1 MELGT
6 QIRKYRNERTL
17 SQEALAEKVYVSRQT
32 VSNWENDKS
41 YPDVNSLVLLSEVFE
56 ISLDQLIK
64 GDVEM
69 MKEQIDQTDQK
80 KFERLSNIFTILFLA
95 VLITPVPLV
104 HFLSYAGLA
113 IWIVILGAGSYAAM
127 LVEREKKKFDM
138 QTYREIIAFTEG
150 KSLSEIEKAREEGKR
165 PYQKVLLAVAFG
177 AAGIKSLR
185 KRSGNL
191 CVKKE
196 PQWRR
201 KAVCLHR
208 NGCLFLKKLIKIN

>member
-17 SQEALAEKVYVSRQT
+17 SQEALAEQVFVSRQT

-41 YPDVNSLVLLSEVFE
+41 YPDVKSLMLLSEVFE
-56 ISLDQLIK
+56 VSLDQLIK
-64 GDVEM
+64 GDVEI

-80 KFERLSNIFTILFLA
+80 RFGRLSNIFTILFLA

-127 LVEREKKKFDM
+127 LVEREKKRLDI
-138 QTYREIIAFTEG
+138 QTYQEIIAFTEG
-150 KSLSEIEKAREEGKR
+150 KALSEIEKAREEGKR
-165 PYQKVLLAVAFG
+165 PYQKVLLAFASCAAG
-177 AAGIKSLR
+177 AALTIFFMWLLGWI
-185 KRSGNL
+185 
-191 CVKKE
+191 
-196 PQWRR
+196 
-201 KAVCLHR
+201 
-208 NGCLFLKKLIKIN
+208 

>member
-1 MELGT
+1 MELGK

-17 SQEALAEKVYVSRQT
+17 SQEALAEKIYVSRQT

-56 ISLDQLIK
+56 VSLDQLIK
-64 GDVEM
+64 GDVEIM
-69 MKEQIDQTDQK
+69 REEINRTDQK

-113 IWIVILGAGSYAAM
+113 IWIVILAAGSYVAM
-127 LVEREKKKFDM
+127 MVEREKKKFNM

-165 PYQKVLLAVAFG
+165 LYQKVLLAVASG
-177 AAGIKSLR
+177 AIGVI
-185 KRSGNL
+185 
-191 CVKKE
+191 VTMF
-196 PQWRR
+196 
-201 KAVCLHR
+201 
-208 NGCLFLKKLIKIN
+208 FLWILG

>member
-17 SQEALAEKVYVSRQT
+17 SQEALAEQVFVSRQT

-41 YPDVNSLVLLSEVFE
+41 YPDVKSLMLLSEVFE
-56 ISLDQLIK
+56 VSLDQLIK
-64 GDVEM
+64 GDVEI

-80 KFERLSNIFTILFLA
+80 RFGRLSNIFTILFLA

-127 LVEREKKKFDM
+127 LVEREKKRLDI
-138 QTYREIIAFTEG
+138 QTYQEIIAFTEG

-165 PYQKVLLAVAFG
+165 PYQKVLLAVASG
-177 AAGIKSLR
+177 AAGA
-185 KRSGNL
+185 
-191 CVKKE
+191 
-196 PQWRR
+196 
-201 KAVCLHR
+201 AVTIFFMWLL
-208 NGCLFLKKLIKIN
+208 GWI

>member
-104 HFLSYAGLA
+104 HFLPYAGLA

-165 PYQKVLLAVAFG
+165 PYQKVLLAVASG
-177 AAGIKSLR
+177 AAGVI
-185 KRSGNL
+185 
-191 CVKKE
+191 VTMF
-196 PQWRR
+196 
-201 KAVCLHR
+201 
-208 NGCLFLKKLIKIN
+208 FLWLLG

>member
-1 MELGT
+1 MELGK

-17 SQEALAEKVYVSRQT
+17 SQEALAERIYVSRQT

-56 ISLDQLIK
+56 VSLDQLIK
-64 GDVEM
+64 GDVEIM
-69 MKEQIDQTDQK
+69 REEINRTDQK

-113 IWIVILGAGSYAAM
+113 IWLVILAAGSYVVM
-127 LVEREKKKFDM
+127 LVEREKKKFNM

-165 PYQKVLLAVAFG
+165 PYQKVLLAVASG
-177 AAGIKSLR
+177 AIGVI
-185 KRSGNL
+185 
-191 CVKKE
+191 VTMF
-196 PQWRR
+196 
-201 KAVCLHR
+201 
-208 NGCLFLKKLIKIN
+208 FLWILG

>member
-165 PYQKVLLAVAFG
+165 PYQKVLLAVASG
-177 AAGIKSLR
+177 AAGMI
-185 KRSGNL
+185 
-191 CVKKE
+191 VTMFF
-196 PQWRR
+196 QW
-201 KAVCLHR
+201 LL
-208 NGCLFLKKLIKIN
+208 G

>member
-17 SQEALAEKVYVSRQT
+17 SQEALAEKVYVS
-32 VSNWENDKS
+32 NDKS

-64 GDVEM
+64 DVEM

-165 PYQKVLLAVAFG
+165 PYQKVLLAVAYQKVLLAVASG
-177 AAGIKSLR
+177 AAGVI
-185 KRSGNL
+185 
-191 CVKKE
+191 VTMF
-196 PQWRR
+196 
-201 KAVCLHR
+201 
-208 NGCLFLKKLIKIN
+208 FLWLLG

>member
-80 KFERLSNIFTILFLA
+80 KFERLSNIFTILFPA

-165 PYQKVLLAVAFG
+165 PYQKVLLAVASG
-177 AAGIKSLR
+177 AAGVI
-185 KRSGNL
+185 
-191 CVKKE
+191 VTMF
-196 PQWRR
+196 
-201 KAVCLHR
+201 
-208 NGCLFLKKLIKIN
+208 FLWLLG

>member
-69 MKEQIDQTDQK
+69 MKEQINQTDQK
-80 KFERLSNIFTILFLA
+80 KFERLSNIFTILFPA

-165 PYQKVLLAVAFG
+165 PYQKVLLAVASG
-177 AAGIKSLR
+177 AAGVI
-185 KRSGNL
+185 
-191 CVKKE
+191 VTMF
-196 PQWRR
+196 
-201 KAVCLHR
+201 
-208 NGCLFLKKLIKIN
+208 FLWLLG

>member
-165 PYQKVLLAVAFG
+165 PYQKVLLAVASG
-177 AAGIKSLR
+177 AAGVI
-185 KRSGNL
+185 
-191 CVKKE
+191 VTMF
-196 PQWRR
+196 
-201 KAVCLHR
+201 
-208 NGCLFLKKLIKIN
+208 FLWMLG